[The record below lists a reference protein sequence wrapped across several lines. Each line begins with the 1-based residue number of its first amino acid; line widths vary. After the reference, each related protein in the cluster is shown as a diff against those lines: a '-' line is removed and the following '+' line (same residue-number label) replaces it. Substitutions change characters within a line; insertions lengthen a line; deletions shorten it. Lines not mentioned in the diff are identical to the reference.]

1 MAERSELPCG
11 YRFVPTDEEL
21 VNFYLRRK
29 VEKQPL
35 PRGVVRTRD
44 IYSKNPWEIFDKS
57 CNGFFYVFTTLR
69 KKQNSRTRFDRT
81 AGSGTWKNRF
91 SKSFPGDDGKSFW
104 FKKDYV
110 FELNKNQSS
119 ADSSI
124 DNGHWIMQEF
134 SLEDEGSNSYVL
146 CKISNKNARDSQKE
160 KKEIVEPKRHS
171 NERKFSSDDK
181 EDQNPKRMRI
191 NSHCLFPPSD
201 GNVKP
206 QTSIPDADSLEAVL
220 GKFWVPKEDSNKIF
234 NSSMSLF

>member
-134 SLEDEGSNSYVL
+134 SLEDEGIVVSESGWPSKGDDAGTLDNGGTYYKNSINYVKQGTPKKSGQAIKTYL
-146 CKISNKNARDSQKE
+146 FGLFDENLKE
-160 KKEIVEPKRHS
+160 RS
-171 NERKFSSDDK
+171 
-181 EDQNPKRMRI
+181 RI
-191 NSHCLFPPSD
+191 P
-201 GNVKP
+201 
-206 QTSIPDADSLEAVL
+206 TSWSLR
-220 GKFWVPKEDSNKIF
+220 G
-234 NSSMSLF
+234 